1 MANRRLPMRKI
12 KEVLRLKFE
21 CHLSERD
28 IAHSCQISRTTV
40 TDYLRRATIA
50 GISWAN
56 IASLDEAQII
66 ERLFPLVPLPEKPE
80 LIQRPA
86 PDFQYIYDQLRTY
99 RKFNLTLTQLWM
111 EYKKGHPDGY
121 QYSQF
126 CEHYRR
132 WRGKL
137 DYVMRQEHRAGE
149 KLFIDYSDGLSF
161 VNTSTGEIIPTQ
173 LFLAVWGASNYT
185 YAEATLSQTLTDWI
199 RSHVR
204 AFEYFQRVPRVLVPD
219 NIKSGVSQAC
229 KYEPELNPTYT
240 DMAEH
245 YGCAVVPAR
254 PYRPRD
260 KAKVE
265 AGVLIAQR
273 WILAVLR
280 QRTFFSLGEINAAI
294 RECLEKL
301 NSRILRHAKK
311 SRREMFET
319 LDGPSAL
326 PLPPQPYEYAEWLRA
341 RVSFDYHI
349 EVDGHYYS
357 VPFQLLHERLDVR
370 KTAATIEVFH
380 KGKRV
385 AAHARSYVRGTP
397 TTLKEHMP
405 PNHRAY
411 AEWSPARFI
420 QWASKIGEA
429 TARLI
434 EQVLSGRVYH
444 EQAFR
449 SCMGILQLGKRY
461 EPERVEAAAKR
472 ALKYKT
478 CSFRSMKAI
487 LASGLDQ
494 QPDHNEAPS
503 RQLSLPLHQ
512 NIRGPEYYQEEK
524 NHAQSTDNVHP
535 SLP

>member
-1 MANRRLPMRKI
+1 MRKI
-12 KEVLRLKFE
+12 KEVLRLRFA
-21 CHLSERD
+21 CNLSERE
-28 IAHSCQISRTTV
+28 IAGSCQISRTTV
-40 TDYLRRATIA
+40 TDYLRRATLS
-50 GISWAN
+50 GLNWAEVSALN
-56 IASLDEAQII
+56 EVQLI
-66 ERLFPLVPLPEKPE
+66 ERLFPVVSSVADPGS
-80 LIQRPA
+80 IQRPA
-86 PDFQYIYDQLRTY
+86 PDYEYIYNQMRIY

-111 EYKKGHPDGY
+111 EYKEAHPDGY

-161 VNTSTGEIIPTQ
+161 VSPLTGEIILTQ

-185 YAEATLSQTLTDWI
+185 YAEATLSQTLPDWI
-199 RSHVR
+199 CSHVH
-204 AFEYFQRVPRVLVPD
+204 AFEYFQRIPRVLVPD
-219 NIKSGVSQAC
+219 NLKSGVSKAC

-245 YGCAVVPAR
+245 YGCAVLPAR

-280 QRTFFSLGEINAAI
+280 HRTFYNLAEINAAI
-294 RECLEKL
+294 QECLERL
-301 NSRILRHAKK
+301 NNRILRHAKK
-311 SRREMFET
+311 SRRELFET
-319 LDGPSAL
+319 LDCPSAL
-326 PLPPQPYEYAEWLRA
+326 PLPSNPYEYAEWIKA
-341 RVSFDYHI
+341 KVNFDYHI
-349 EVDGHYYS
+349 EVKDQYYS

-370 KTAATIEVFH
+370 QTATTIEAFH
-380 KGKRV
+380 KGNRV
-385 AAHARSYVRGTP
+385 AAHARSYTKGGY

-405 PNHRAY
+405 PQHRAY

-420 QWASKIGEA
+420 QWAGKIGEA
-429 TARLI
+429 TARLV
-434 EQVLSGRVYH
+434 EQVLAGRVYQ

-449 SCMGILQLGKRY
+449 SCMGIIQLGRIY
-461 EPERVEAAAKR
+461 EPERVEAAAQR

-478 CSFRSMKAI
+478 FSYRSMKAI
-487 LASGLDQ
+487 LSGGLDQ
-494 QPDHNEAPS
+494 RQDIEEQRS
-503 RQLSLPLHQ
+503 GQLSLPLHQ
-512 NIRGPEYYQEEK
+512 NIRGPEYYQ
-524 NHAQSTDNVHP
+524 
-535 SLP
+535 